1 MAEPKLIILVPAY
14 NESERIAP
22 VLRDYATYFRDEYD
36 GGFEIVV
43 VLNGC
48 SDNTREVVEVEAE
61 DFPEI
66 RQIEFKDAIGKGG
79 ALIEGLKLAE
89 ECELIGFT
97 DADGATDPKSFL
109 NLVRQCDEHDCVIG
123 SRRMKDSQ
131 IHQLQPTKR
140 IAASK
145 VYHRIVQ
152 TFFGMDI
159 MDTQC
164 GAKVFKSEAIRKIHP
179 SLHTADMAVD
189 VNILFCLKRAG
200 FTILEAPVEWTDK
213 IGTKVRYFRSSMA
226 MLLSLIRLRL
236 VYSPF
241 YKLLAPLRPLEG
253 WVYKK
258 LRNPPPLRPKR
269 VEDEKEEA
277 GDKEDE
283 PKESEDD
290 SDTPEKG
297 VDRDGAKE
305 PKSEKQGKKLKA
317 PNSGAPPEH

>member
-1 MAEPKLIILVPAY
+1 MAESKLIILVPAY

-22 VLRDYATYFRDEYD
+22 VLREYATFFREEYD
-36 GGFEIVV
+36 GEFEIVV

-48 SDNTREVVEVEAE
+48 SDNTREVVEIEAR
-61 DFPEI
+61 DYTEI

-79 ALIEGLKLAE
+79 ALIEGLKLAD
-89 ECELIGFT
+89 ECDLIGFT

-109 NLVRQCDEHDCVIG
+109 SLVRQCGERDCVIG
-123 SRRMKDSQ
+123 SRRLKDSQ

-145 VYHRIVQ
+145 VYHVIVQ

-164 GAKVFKSEAIRKIHP
+164 GAKVFRSEAIRKIHP

-189 VNILFCLKRAG
+189 VNILYSLKRAG
-200 FTILEAPVEWTDK
+200 FTILEAPVDWTDK

-241 YKLLAPLRPLEG
+241 YQMLAPLRPLEG

-269 VEDEKEEA
+269 VVEDSNPQ
-277 GDKEDE
+277 GED
-283 PKESEDD
+283 
-290 SDTPEKG
+290 G
-297 VDRDGAKE
+297 NGKE
-305 PKSEKQGKKLKA
+305 PIEQKKPEADERPRSEEGEARQSR
-317 PNSGAPPEH
+317 SGE

>member
-22 VLRDYATYFRDEYD
+22 VLREYAEFFRGEYD
-36 GGFEIVV
+36 GVFEIVV

-48 SDNTREVVEVEAE
+48 SDNTREVVEAEAKVYS
-61 DFPEI
+61 EI

-79 ALIEGLKLAE
+79 ALIEGLKLAD
-89 ECELIGFT
+89 ECDLIGFT

-109 NLVRQCDEHDCVIG
+109 GLVRLCDEHDCVIG
-123 SRRMKDSQ
+123 SRRLQDSK

-152 TFFGMDI
+152 TFFRMNI
-159 MDTQC
+159 QDTQC
-164 GAKVFKSEAIRKIHP
+164 GAKVFQSEAIRKIHT

-189 VNILFCLKRAG
+189 VNILYSLKRAG
-200 FTILEAPVEWTDK
+200 FSIHEAPVEWTDK
-213 IGTKVRYFRSSMA
+213 IGTKVKYFRSSLA

-241 YKLLAPLRPLEG
+241 YGLLAPLRPLEG
-253 WVYKK
+253 WVYRR
-258 LRNPPPLRPKR
+258 LRNPPPLPPKR
-269 VEDEKEEA
+269 ADEGEDGVSEGEGKKEE
-277 GDKEDE
+277 GDKKAEAKADED
-283 PKESEDD
+283 P
-290 SDTPEKG
+290 
-297 VDRDGAKE
+297 
-305 PKSEKQGKKLKA
+305 
-317 PNSGAPPEH
+317 